1 MNTILRTFISACLLI
16 SMGTQ
21 VFAYE
26 LTTKDQTIVSS
37 VTKKLESFITKKWE
51 SYRKKVISLL
61 EQFSLQKKANVRL
74 FTVIQKTIEELNI
87 EMAPKKTT
95 SLYKAYTPSSTI
107 SKNTTTSTKQA
118 TNSNNA
124 SIYFE
129 SNNDSSTNDQ
139 SSTTSTNIQ
148 SWNTNLLYEVIS
160 EWKMKRNLKNGI
172 VRFDSSSLTQSMV
185 LSAINRVRSDYG
197 LSPLVFNELL
207 EKTAKNHSEYT
218 KTNGTNEWHYETS
231 TKKGFTGQTPWNR
244 AENVGYSEWDISE
257 SIAFNSWDIATALR
271 LLIRIPY
278 HRMSFLKDRK
288 NIGFCLEKE
297 CDGIFVFGWKN
308 TSQISHFI
316 YPKNASNIYD
326 YNSPINETP
335 APFQWVLSWFVV
347 SIMDTEWVNRNSLR
361 LVDITDDKDIQVTF
375 ANEFSSTGPDDL
387 YVTEKKWSN
396 TQNILDN
403 TTVTHFINREPLK
416 EGHVYMTEY
425 STTNVGDNVC
435 KIRRSYFVAG
445 EGSMPDASKLLPTE
459 SSQCGNIDP
468 TSTSSS
474 QLETWAID
482 TTGNVY
488 FISQKYG
495 NDPEFNAFSY
505 TDNTK
510 KRNYNLSFSDADMT
524 WLLARKQ
531 STGQTFPSPEI
542 TGMYIVR
549 NIHFKL
555 SSVRKAESYSDS
567 SSNWGYELYNALAS
581 IVR

>member
-1 MNTILRTFISACLLI
+1 MNTILRTFISICLLI

-26 LTTKDQTIVSS
+26 LTTKDQTIVSN

-61 EQFSLQKKANVRL
+61 EQFSLQKKTNVRL
-74 FTVIQKTIEELNI
+74 FAVIQKTIEELNI
-87 EMAPKKTT
+87 EVTPKKTT
-95 SLYKAYTPSSTI
+95 NLYKAYTPSSI
-107 SKNTTTSTKQA
+107 VSKNTTTSTKKTTA
-118 TNSNNA
+118 SNDA

-129 SNNDSSTNDQ
+129 PNNDSDNNQT
-139 SSTTSTNIQ
+139 STTSVNIQ
-148 SWNTNLLYEVIS
+148 PWNADSLYGAIS
-160 EWKMKRNLKNGI
+160 GGKITKDIKNGT
-172 VRFDSSSLTQSMV
+172 VRFDPSSLTQSMV

-207 EKTAKNHSEYT
+207 AKAAKNHSKYADI
-218 KTNGTNEWHYETS
+218 NGTSESHYETS
-231 TKKGFTGQTPWNR
+231 IKNGFTWQWPENR
-244 AENVGYSEWDISE
+244 AEYVGYSKWSVSENIGWFRWDIV
-257 SIAFNSWDIATALR
+257 TALR
-271 LLIRIPY
+271 WLFYVPY
-278 HRMSFLKDRK
+278 HRIGFLENRKDV
-288 NIGFCLEKE
+288 GFCLEKE
-297 CDGIFVFGWKN
+297 CYGIFVFWGEQ
-308 TSQISHFI
+308 TSEITHFI
-316 YPKNASNIYD
+316 YPKNRSNIYD
-326 YNSPINETP
+326 YNNPVNEKP
-335 APFQWVLSWFVV
+335 SPFQWVLSGFVV
-347 SIMDTEWVNRNSLR
+347 SVMDAEWVNKNSLR

-375 ANEFSSTGPDDL
+375 ANEFSPTGQDNLSVTVKNVNGSNQWNSYADL
-387 YVTEKKWSN
+387 
-396 TQNILDN
+396 
-403 TTVTHFINREPLK
+403 TVHFINREPLK

-435 KIRRSYFVAG
+435 KIRRSYFIAG

-482 TTGNVY
+482 ITGNVY

-531 STGQTFPSPEI
+531 STGQTSSSPEI
-542 TGMYIVR
+542 TGMYVVR
-549 NIHFKL
+549 SIHFKL
-555 SSVRKAESYSDS
+555 SSVRKAESYGDA
-567 SSNWGYELYNALAS
+567 SSNWGYELYNASAS